1 MDSSPEPQMER
12 VFGLERLI
20 FFSDAVFA
28 IAITLLAIELRV
40 PEIVETANDAI
51 ASQTLWLAIAAE
63 WPRLLA
69 FALSFY
75 IIGAFWI
82 AHHRYFRYIKSYDEG
97 LIRLNLV
104 WLFFVVLLS
113 FTTAILGEY
122 GNLQIAIVLYALNLI
137 CAGLAGEAL
146 WYHATHARR
155 LVDAAL
161 DERFIRR
168 LQARTLTMLLA
179 SLIVI
184 GLTFFI
190 DDYASFGW
198 LLIFVFQGLVERHY
212 RRTGTFK

>member
-1 MDSSPEPQMER
+1 MER
-12 VFGLERLI
+12 SFGLERI
-20 FFSDAVFA
+20 VFFSDAVFA

-40 PEIVETANDAI
+40 PDIIETANDAL
-51 ASQTLWLAIAAE
+51 ASQALWLALAAE

-69 FALSFY
+69 FTLSFY

-82 AHHRYFRYIKSYDEG
+82 AHHRYFRYIQSYDEG

-146 WYHATHARR
+146 WYYATRARR
-155 LVDAAL
+155 LVDAEL
-161 DERFIRR
+161 DARLIRR
-168 LQARTLTMLLA
+168 LQARGWSLLLA
-179 SLIVI
+179 TLIVI
-184 GLTFFI
+184 GLTFWFGA
-190 DDYASFGW
+190 YASFGW
-198 LLIFVFQGLVERHY
+198 FLIFAFQGLAERY
-212 RRTGTFK
+212 YQSTDKVK